1 MSQSRPVPT
10 TSQQVAAASPT
21 LPSSSSAIPTFGTD
35 PNSVGGGV
43 WAQTSSKREKL
54 AELLTELNGTGV
66 DTATRGM
73 ETLDLAADAQ
83 EKLDLEF
90 ADGLKLIAKFV
101 DDGGVQII
109 DNNEMTATTNEQS
122 CAAELLFAKG
132 EETTKAID
140 DLFKLLENVSVSDDE
155 GIERSKFEAT
165 MNEAIR
171 ILSAGLPPEPNLK
184 KAEAGS
190 LDASNP
196 LCYMRQFVEQSEEN
210 NNTDQQHMLFGEREV
225 DEEIQQLN
233 DIVTRAF
240 YSSTQIYRILLLRA
254 TARTLL
260 DNWDTLTTVTSGDI
274 DRAAVS
280 KTAVL
285 STRTMVKAK
294 KLLKLFT
301 AYANGSC
308 KEWVESW
315 WNLIDDDCDGL
326 LDEEEMNSCVNL
338 AMKPVHT
345 ALLNMV
351 QLSLEVCPVRTVGSE
366 IDNAWY
372 LGGEDM
378 SDIHTS
384 KNNETTT
391 TTTTTTPVTSS
402 NSTKKLSWRNRRRE
416 LKARAALTKTFEAT
430 LARHFRDQVETPHR
444 LRCIYAWADKS
455 HQSNKLDSIVVDSS
469 DDWGAASS
477 IVGRKR
483 YVELLP
489 KISYTEFRNE
499 QANHFPHLDKIGE
512 EITMSFKEDLWVM
525 QGKRRQSK
533 ELRRDGL
540 LFLFGISLVDAGIG
554 ML

>member
-10 TSQQVAAASPT
+10 TSQQAAAASPT
-21 LPSSSSAIPTFGTD
+21 PPSSSSAIPTFGTD

-54 AELLTELNGTGV
+54 AELLTELNATGV

-73 ETLDLAADAQ
+73 ETLDVAACAQ

-101 DDGGVQII
+101 DDGGVQLI
-109 DNNEMTATTNEQS
+109 DNDATTTNDQS
-122 CAAELLFAKG
+122 SAAVVLLGRG

-140 DLFKLLENVSVSDDE
+140 NLFKLLESVSVSDDE
-155 GIERSKFEAT
+155 GIERAKFEST

-171 ILSAGLPPEPNLK
+171 ILSVGLPPESNLK
-184 KAEAGS
+184 KTDAGS
-190 LDASNP
+190 LDVSCP
-196 LCYMRQFVEQSEEN
+196 LCYIRQFVEQSEEN
-210 NNTDQQHMLFGEREV
+210 NNTDQQQHLSSCDEREV
-225 DEEIQQLN
+225 DEQIQQLN
-233 DIVTRAF
+233 GIVTRAF

-285 STRTMVKAK
+285 PIRTTVKAK
-294 KLLKLFT
+294 KIQLLFT

-326 LDEEEMNSCVNL
+326 LDEEEMNSSVNL
-338 AMKPVHT
+338 TMKPVHT

-351 QLSLEVCPVRTVGSE
+351 QLSLEVCPVRTVGNE

-372 LGGEDM
+372 LGGEDV
-378 SDIHTS
+378 SDIHTTS
-384 KNNETTT
+384 KINETIA
-391 TTTTTTPVTSS
+391 TTPVRSS
-402 NSTKKLSWRNRRRE
+402 NSKKMSWRNRRRE
-416 LKARAALTKTFEAT
+416 LKARTLLTKTFEAT

-499 QANHFPHLDKIGE
+499 QAIHFPHLDKVGE
-512 EITMSFKEDLWVM
+512 EIVMSFKEDLWVL